1 MSVRLGSDAIHS
13 LEHQVEFQ
21 PNQASMI
28 PLDGKI
34 RTFKSSWTSDTGESL
49 ALSEEHSVPPIHQ
62 YLVVTALKRLP
73 WEVMP
78 FVIGMFVM
86 VESLDSSGWVEIFA
100 RGIEK
105 LWTC

>member
-1 MSVRLGSDAIHS
+1 
-13 LEHQVEFQ
+13 
-21 PNQASMI
+21 
-28 PLDGKI
+28 
-34 RTFKSSWTSDTGESL
+34 
-49 ALSEEHSVPPIHQ
+49 
-62 YLVVTALKRLP
+62 
-73 WEVMP
+73 MP